1 MTNQVVKTIKAVLD
15 NKVVDCLAGTINYC
29 QGELSLEPRGGV
41 YGIAIKLEE
50 NEKEN
55 FFRNH
60 NEKNTSKDN
69 IELKNWITL
78 GDGYYPLYWGKD
90 SNLGFRLFSHIH
102 TRESTGTLQLDSR
115 DYLHN
120 YIKANRIIYGAV
132 LCSDISDC
140 EAKLRDLYPDIFKT
154 HAGEHDYQ

>member
-1 MTNQVVKTIKAVLD
+1 MTNQVVKTIKAVLV
-15 NKVVDCLAGTINYC
+15 NKVVDCLAGTINYS

-50 NEKEN
+50 NDKEK
-55 FFRNH
+55 FFRDH
-60 NEKNTSKDN
+60 NEKNTGKDK

-78 GDGYYPLYWGKD
+78 GEGYYPLYWGKD

-115 DYLHN
+115 NYLQQ
-120 YIKANRIIYGAV
+120 YIKGNKIIYGAV
-132 LCSDISDC
+132 LCCDISDC
-140 EAKLRDLYPDIFKT
+140 EVKLRNIYPDIFKT
-154 HAGEHDYQ
+154 HAGGHDYQ

>member
-1 MTNQVVKTIKAVLD
+1 MTNQVVKIIKNVLA

-50 NEKEN
+50 NEKEK
-55 FFRNH
+55 FFRDY
-60 NEKNTSKDN
+60 NEKNTGKDK
-69 IELKNWITL
+69 IELENWINL

-120 YIKANRIIYGAV
+120 YIKDNKVIIQ
-132 LCSDISDC
+132 
-140 EAKLRDLYPDIFKT
+140 F
-154 HAGEHDYQ
+154 